1 MANFKTPTVT
11 ADVWR
16 DGDETTPGVKIRQGK
31 HWTFIPM
38 DAVLE
43 VLDQAHDV
51 LEAHEGR
58 SNA

>member
-31 HWTFIPM
+31 HWTFIPV
-38 DAVLE
+38 DHLRSV
-43 VLDQAHDV
+43 VDQVHDIADEY
-51 LEAHEGR
+51 EAQHG
-58 SNA
+58 